1 MGAGHWATFPVPA
14 WPRVSAL
21 GWGHRSPQPTL
32 MEAASPGHSALQG
45 QGPRL
50 AASPHQLHG
59 NAVAP
64 LQHGLLTLPISGD
77 AEQLSCTRRAL
88 FLPPPR
94 RAPKYS
100 GEVRTKIL
108 VPDHVG
114 WEKLPGPHECPP
126 SSPPLGT
133 RPGVWFTCQAGTSR
147 MREGL
152 GSRSEPTAGKATRQ
166 MSPKYLGDAGGMT
179 SSLLLTQQLIK
190 SIRSHYMPIWSS
202 SNLTSS
208 VRGVMV
214 RGSLLPIWL

>member
-1 MGAGHWATFPVPA
+1 MHSIDVHPVLGAGHWATFPVLS
-14 WPRVSAL
+14 WPHASAL

-32 MEAASPGHSALQG
+32 MEG
-45 QGPRL
+45 QGSRL
-50 AASPHQLHG
+50 AASPLQLHG

-64 LQHGLLTLPISGD
+64 LQHGLLTLPFSGD
-77 AEQLSCTRRAL
+77 MGQLSCSRRAL
-88 FLPPPR
+88 FLPPPC

-100 GEVRTKIL
+100 GEVRTKLL
-108 VPDHVG
+108 VPDHPG
-114 WEKLPGPHECPP
+114 WEKLPGPHKCPP
-126 SSPPLGT
+126 SSPPWGPGPVHGLHTKLGPT
-133 RPGVWFTCQAGTSR
+133 R
-147 MREGL
+147 MRAGL
-152 GSRSEPTAGKATRQ
+152 GSRSEPTAGKATQQ
-166 MSPKYLGDAGGMT
+166 MSPKHLGDAGGMT